1 MNTKYLLGIGGVAI
15 LAYVLFRNKKKVEV
29 SDLQKEPV
37 NVIPAVIRRK
47 KDIVTLDDLSSNS
60 QSRTGIGGRIKVR
73 NSRLILDQIKV
84 PVKSPI
90 IINPTNLIPNRY
102 DRGVGQ
108 EINLA
113 ASGEIQGYYENETY
127 SNYCLYFIWLLNS
140 NNKSCFYTFEDLKWD
155 KKFNI

>member
-113 ASGEIQGYYENETY
+113 ASGEIQGYYENMSGVCTEQIQKACKCT
-127 SNYCLYFIWLLNS
+127 SEKQERLPI
-140 NNKSCFYTFEDLKWD
+140 
-155 KKFNI
+155 NIPQLP